1 MSVKV
6 VSNEREGMQEYI
18 KFNVFITG
26 QNIFLYL
33 LRYHLGQMLSEYKE
47 KKKKVCIYLRIS
59 NSKEF
64 QISKIISNLIIT
76 FGRSLWFYR

>member
-18 KFNVFITG
+18 NFNVFITG

-47 KKKKVCIYLRIS
+47 KKEKRECVYILEFQIPRIS
-59 NSKEF
+59 NFKDYF
-64 QISKIISNLIIT
+64 KFNNHI
-76 FGRSLWFYR
+76 W